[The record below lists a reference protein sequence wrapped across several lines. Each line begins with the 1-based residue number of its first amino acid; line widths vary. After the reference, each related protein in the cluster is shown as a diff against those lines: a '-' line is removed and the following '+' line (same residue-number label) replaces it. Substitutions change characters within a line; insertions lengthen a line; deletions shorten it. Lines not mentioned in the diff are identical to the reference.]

1 MKRRTTGAVEG
12 GAHPVG
18 QEDPVPC
25 PVCRAKLKRD
35 VKQPGAL
42 RGSAGLGEKGP
53 VCFHIHT
60 GQAGP
65 EMSVL

>member
-1 MKRRTTGAVEG
+1 MKRRTTAAVEG

-18 QEDPVPC
+18 QEDPVSC

-35 VKQPGAL
+35 VKEPWAV
-42 RGSAGLGEKGP
+42 RGSTGLGEKGTA
-53 VCFHIHT
+53 CFHIRT